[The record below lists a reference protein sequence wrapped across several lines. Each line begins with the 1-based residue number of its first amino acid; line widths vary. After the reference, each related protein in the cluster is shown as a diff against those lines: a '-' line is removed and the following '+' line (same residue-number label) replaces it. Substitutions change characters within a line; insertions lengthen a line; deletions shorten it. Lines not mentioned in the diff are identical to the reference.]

1 LITVSR
7 KLQRKEEINGNNSS
21 VVFCLKTMRD
31 SVKIDI
37 FKTNSVVVIGLGIG

>member
-7 KLQRKEEINGNNSS
+7 KLQRKEEINDNNLSI
-21 VVFCLKTMRD
+21 VFYLKPMRD

-37 FKTNSVVVIGLGIG
+37 FKTNSVVIWLGIG